1 MMYRSRYL
9 HFVWG
14 VSKVIAAIWI
24 YTVLI
29 EHLHK
34 MFSELISDQ
43 IFSHVRFSSIV
54 LAILWIF
61 SDRIRKWL
69 AQKELYQCSAIVF
82 WIAPLAG
89 FYLVLES
96 KKFFVKK

>member
-34 MFSELISDQ
+34 MFSELITNAVQ
-43 IFSHVRFSSIV
+43 SSFGLLHWRDFI
-54 LAILWIF
+54 W
-61 SDRIRKWL
+61 
-69 AQKELYQCSAIVF
+69 
-82 WIAPLAG
+82 
-89 FYLVLES
+89 
-96 KKFFVKK
+96 

>member
-1 MMYRSRYL
+1 MYRSRYL

-14 VSKVIAAIWI
+14 VSKVIVAIWI

-61 SDRIRKWL
+61 SDRIGNGWHKRNYTNAVQSSFGLLHWRDF
-69 AQKELYQCSAIVF
+69 I
-82 WIAPLAG
+82 W
-89 FYLVLES
+89 
-96 KKFFVKK
+96 